1 MFKRCE
7 DEIKY
12 IKFNK
17 GYFVGDK
24 MSDLKA
30 AFKVGAVPVLVRTGH
45 GEETIKELNKFTNQ
59 KIKKKTIV
67 FDDLSSFV
75 NWVESK

>member
-1 MFKRCE
+1 
-7 DEIKY
+7 
-12 IKFNK
+12 
-17 GYFVGDK
+17 
-24 MSDLKA
+24 
-30 AFKVGAVPVLVRTGH
+30 VLVRTGH